1 LAAAC
6 AIGQTG
12 LVIRKVVI
20 HQIGQLPIVGDLRE
34 LPAPGD
40 VNLVCTNLRTVDGKR
55 PTFIDHTD
63 SWFLIPLVT
72 VRFVEV
78 PKGAMAGSGEDE
90 PFEPEE
96 ELTAPEPTPVDE
108 GPNEPDEDLLA
119 RIRNI

>member
-1 LAAAC
+1 M
-6 AIGQTG
+6 
-12 LVIRKVVI
+12 VIRKVVI
-20 HQIGQLPIVGDLRE
+20 HQIGQLPLVADLRD

-78 PKGAMAGSGEDE
+78 PKAAMAGSGEDE
-90 PFEPEE
+90 QFMPEEATAEPEP
-96 ELTAPEPTPVDE
+96 APVDE
-108 GPNEPDEDLLA
+108 GPAEPDEDLLA

>member
-1 LAAAC
+1 M
-6 AIGQTG
+6 
-12 LVIRKVVI
+12 IRKVVI
-20 HQIGQLPIVGDLRE
+20 HQIGQLPVVADLRD

-78 PKGAMAGSGEDE
+78 PKGAMAGAGEDE
-90 PFEPEE
+90 EAVEE
-96 ELTAPEPTPVDE
+96 ATDVEETPVVEE
-108 GPNEPDEDLLA
+108 GPAEPDEDLLA